1 MAKKFTNTGSIN
13 NIATGKTIQSGHVTQ
28 SVMAFTGEEEYDVT
42 ISGSLAITGSIF
54 NVQMDPSPSPTSA
67 YKTVVVNPTTG
78 QFLTTGSY
86 GGAGGSSNTSTT
98 PGHM

>member
-13 NIATGKTIQSGHVTQ
+13 NIANGETIQAGHVQQ

-42 ISGSLAITGSIF
+42 ISGSLAVTGSIF
-54 NVQMDPSPSPTSA
+54 NVDMDPSPSPSDT

-78 QFLTTGSY
+78 QFMTTGSY
-86 GGAGGSSNTSTT
+86 GGAGGDRKSVV
-98 PGHM
+98 